1 MVEFRYTDK
10 KKEEHVCTYKGMTCL
25 EALEQ
30 FGKENPDQIVQH
42 IVMDDKNWKGEQ

>member
-10 KKEEHVCTYKGMTCL
+10 KKEERVCTYKDMTCL

-42 IVMDDKNWKGEQ
+42 IVMDDKNWKGE